1 MLKGKKSAIASLA
14 LLVLLSSMLSGL
26 CFASAQT
33 SNAHPQQWEQYY
45 GDGYAGDAIKFIVQ
59 TSDGGY
65 IFAAPNTHYS
75 MTHIPPSILLF

>member
-14 LLVLLSSMLSGL
+14 LLVLLGSMLSGL
-26 CFASAQT
+26 CFVSAQS

-45 GDGYAGDAIKFIVQ
+45 GDGYTGDTIKFIVQ

-65 IFAAPNTHYS
+65 ALQPQTLTIR
-75 MTHIPPSILLF
+75 